1 MTAVTVLSG
10 KGGVAKTLWQVLM
23 AGEASRLGIP
33 TLLVDADPERNASA
47 RFGVPASST
56 GLGDVFEASG
66 ALDASGE
73 LDLTGGAA
81 RLADEVI
88 DTHWDDVDLVPAGA
102 SLGTVAQASLLDSW
116 LLRDLLESSGLAAAY
131 GLIMIDTGGRTGALT
146 AQAMYAADVA
156 YAPIGPTRDAVRK
169 ALEARTRVE
178 RIQRAHPLRWAG
190 VVLSGFDLRVGM
202 DEAIRDEAVQRFGD
216 QVRVVVP
223 RRAAVHEAFQLAER
237 LGDRRDVT
245 SSNLALLFRDFMLEL
260 RSHAPTTGV
269 PAAEEATP

>member
-1 MTAVTVLSG
+1 MATVTVLSG

-47 RFGVPASST
+47 KFGVPATST

-66 ALDASGE
+66 ALDTSGE
-73 LDLTGGAA
+73 IDLEAGAA
-81 RLADEVI
+81 RLAEEVL
-88 DTHWDDVDLVPAGA
+88 DTHWEDVDLVPAGA
-102 SLGTVAQASLLDSW
+102 SLGPVTQSSLIDSW
-116 LLRDLLESSGLAAAY
+116 LLRDLLEGAGLAAAY
-131 GLIMIDTGGRTGALT
+131 GLVLIDTGGRTGALT

-190 VVLSGFDLRVGM
+190 VVLSGFDMRVGM
-202 DEAIRDEAVQRFGD
+202 DEAIHEEARQRFGD
-216 QVRVVVP
+216 QIRAVVP
-223 RRAAVHEAFQLAER
+223 RRATVHEAFQLAER

-245 SSNLALLFRDFMLEL
+245 SSNLAQLFRDFVLEL
-260 RSHAPTTGV
+260 RALAPAT
-269 PAAEEATP
+269 EEAS

>member
-1 MTAVTVLSG
+1 MVAVTVLSG

-33 TLLVDADPERNASA
+33 TLLIDADPERNASA
-47 RFGVPASST
+47 KFGVPATSS

-73 LDLTGGAA
+73 IDLEAGAA
-81 RLADEVI
+81 RLGEEVL

-102 SLGTVAQASLLDSW
+102 SLATVAQSALFDSW
-116 LLRDLLESSGLAAAY
+116 LLRDLLEKAGIASAY
-131 GLIMIDTGGRTGALT
+131 GLILLDTGGRTGALT

-169 ALEARTRVE
+169 ALEARTRVD
-178 RIQRAHPLRWAG
+178 RIQRAHPLKWAG

-202 DEAIRDEAVQRFGD
+202 DEAIRDEAIAAFGD
-216 QVRVVVP
+216 EVRAVIP
-223 RRAAVHEAFQLAER
+223 RRAGVHEAFQLAER
-237 LGDRRDVT
+237 LGDRRDV
-245 SSNLALLFRDFMLEL
+245 SSANLAALIRDFMLEL
-260 RSHAPTTGV
+260 RALAP
-269 PAAEEATP
+269 ADATQDAS